1 MWPQADDLPDAALS
15 AGQRLGGIE
24 VPELGEALRAVGDR
38 LHEDLPLELV
48 LGQHLIRVRVRFR
61 VRVRARVRVRV
72 RVISLELVIGQ
83 HLIRVRVRDRARVI

>member
-15 AGQRLGGIE
+15 AGQRLGGVE

-48 LGQHLIRVRVRFR
+48 LGQHLIRVRVRL
-61 VRVRARVRVRV
+61 RVRARV
-72 RVISLELVIGQ
+72 I
-83 HLIRVRVRDRARVI
+83 